1 MDDCRRSGISVIGVG
16 RRCVGGLL
24 LGLALW
30 FFIWPG
36 LTVVWYLMTDKG
48 LHGEGV
54 SSFAYSRHRALSDN
68 YGEYCRSR
76 IGSGKAE
83 SLSVHQIAETEWP
96 LFGSAFYLW
105 ATESLQRAWEND
117 PALSKEAPK
126 VYAREAID
134 AAKDL
139 VLDPGHAKWVKDHW
153 GQDHYLERE
162 NVFYRMLVISVIV
175 SHHNLTGSE
184 EHFELLRE
192 QSDGLMKELDASA
205 HGVLDDYPGQCYPI
219 DVVAAIGAIQRADQ
233 VLGERGV
240 DHSEMIQRS
249 LRAFS
254 GEMAGSYGLPAYA
267 QDSVSGSRFD
277 NSRGC
282 SNSFFT
288 TVAPAIWPDQD
299 PGWYSIYTHHF
310 WQENGF
316 AAGFREFSY
325 EEQGVQERGDVFY
338 EDVDAGPV
346 FGGLGTA
353 ATAFGIGAARVN
365 GHFGHASTLSYQ
377 MLAASW
383 PLPNGTLMFPRLF
396 SNGDHAPYLGEVS
409 ILFQLS
415 CEPVH
420 DGRAVRERGRIP
432 GCVWLM
438 LVGYALLAWVSVR
451 IGWRVMGPPRQAKGV
466 SESRGRGE
474 DGP

>member
-1 MDDCRRSGISVIGVG
+1 MTMEQSKSRGWGTWVRM
-16 RRCVGGLL
+16 GG
-24 LGLALW
+24 GAAIVAAGLW
-30 FFIWPG
+30 FFVIPG
-36 LTVVWYLMTDKG
+36 LTVGWYLATDDG

-54 SSFAYSRHRALSDN
+54 STFAYSRHRALSDN
-68 YGEYCRSR
+68 YGEYCRER
-76 IGSGKAE
+76 IGSGKPE

-105 ATESLQRAWEND
+105 ATESLQKAWEND
-117 PALSKEAPK
+117 PSLSKEAPK
-126 VYAREAID
+126 VYAREAIE

-139 VLDPGHAKWVKDHW
+139 VLDPGHAKWVIDHW
-153 GQDHYLERE
+153 GEDEYMKRE

-184 EHFELLRE
+184 QHFELLRE
-192 QSDGLMKELDASA
+192 QSHSLMLELDASA
-205 HGVLDDYPGQCYPI
+205 YGVLDDYPGQCYPT
-219 DVVAAIGAIQRADQ
+219 DVVAAIAAIQKADQ
-233 VLGERGV
+233 VLGEEGV
-240 DHSEMIQRS
+240 DHSDMIQRS
-249 LRAFS
+249 LRAFT
-254 GEMAGSYGLPAYA
+254 GDMVGPYGLPSYA
-267 QDSVSGSRFD
+267 QDSATGRRFD

-282 SNSFFT
+282 GNSYFT
-288 TVAPAIWPDQD
+288 TFGPTVWPDDD
-299 PGWYSIYTHHF
+299 PGWYSIYTAHF

-325 EEQGVQERGDVFY
+325 DEPEVQEQGDVFY

-353 ATAFGIGAARVN
+353 ATAFGVGAARVN
-365 GHFGHASTLSYQ
+365 GQFGHASTLSYQ

-383 PLPNGTLMFPRLF
+383 PLPNGTMMFPRLF
-396 SNGDHAPYLGEVS
+396 SDGDHAPYLGEVA

-420 DGRAVRERGRIP
+420 ADQAAREPGRIL

-438 LVGYALLAWVSVR
+438 LLGYLLLSWLTCKL
-451 IGWRVMGPPRQAKGV
+451 GWRLI
-466 SESRGRGE
+466 RGRKKN
-474 DGP
+474 